1 MSANTIVAFS
11 NTKPTYFLKNFERPL
26 DFNQVLSTTEFP
38 STERLKDG
46 FGRFCG
52 GGRSME
58 VYFSD
63 NNFESLMTEQ
73 LIGCDS

>member
-46 FGRFCG
+46 FGRF
-52 GGRSME
+52 ME
-58 VYFSD
+58 VADQRRFI
-63 NNFESLMTEQ
+63 FLTII
-73 LIGCDS
+73 LRV